1 MINLEKEIREQP
13 TVLSGLKNA
22 NEKVLRN
29 LSDEMKHRRIRH
41 VYFAARGTSDHAA
54 TYAQYLFG
62 FVAGLPC
69 GLATPSVISRYG
81 GKIDYRDSLV
91 IGLSQSG
98 EAADVIAVI
107 SEAKEMGALT
117 AAVTNS
123 PDSPLAGAVD
133 YHLYCSAGKET
144 SIAATKTFTAQMML
158 LAYLC
163 AEYTD
168 HEPLKKALGDVP
180 SQIAHLLDYMPEE
193 LAQLTKRYV
202 SLESAVV
209 LGRGFAYPIAL
220 EGALKILE
228 TNNVKMR
235 GYAAS
240 DFHHG
245 PKAQLSAGDLA
256 IVLDLKGP
264 VCEDAEALI
273 EELKSMN
280 ADVIVITDTAHYD
293 ADPTLTVLKIP
304 GLAGE
309 GVPSD
314 ALNVYAAAVVLQ
326 LFALELTVAK
336 GIDPD
341 ASAVLKKV
349 TITK

>member
-13 TVLSGLKNA
+13 GVLTGLYKA
-22 NEKVLRN
+22 NENVLHA
-29 LSDEMKHRRIRH
+29 LSCEMKRREIRH

-81 GKIDYRDSLV
+81 GKINYEDSLV

-98 EAADVIAVI
+98 EAADVIAVVK
-107 SEAKEMGALT
+107 EAKDMGALT

-123 PDSPLAGAVD
+123 PESPLAGTVD
-133 YHLYCSAGKET
+133 FHLCCSAEKET

-163 AEYTD
+163 AEYAD
-168 HEPLKKALGDVP
+168 HETLKKALGDVP
-180 SQIAHLLDYMPEE
+180 SQITQLLGYMPER
-193 LAQLTKRYV
+193 LAELTKRYV

-256 IVLDLKGP
+256 IVIDLNGP

-273 EELKSMN
+273 AELKAMRT
-280 ADVIVITDTAHYD
+280 DIIVVTDTAHYD
-293 ADPTLTVLKIP
+293 ADNTVTVLKIP
-304 GLAGE
+304 GLTGE

-326 LFALELTVAK
+326 LFALELTMAK

-341 ASAVLKKV
+341 ASKVLKKV